1 MVRFGLAKFLLTQRD
16 RSGMWTCVWEV
27 MGSPCSALWT
37 DSFWSQFPY
46 AISYLGPGHTEQAN
60 SVQSS
65 SKSKNQSLHP
75 PAQPQTPR
83 MSSQVGAKRPGEEG
97 RGQGTRKHRGCMW
110 WLSID
115 CWPPA
120 LCGGALESP
129 TGEWSDS
136 ALEKQKRVNT
146 RPPLPGEGL
155 FHPEAL
161 SIPSPQKPQV
171 CRHKSSSWEGF
182 TVHFRTL

>member
-1 MVRFGLAKFLLTQRD
+1 M
-16 RSGMWTCVWEV
+16 CVGRV

-46 AISYLGPGHTEQAN
+46 AISYLGPGH

-83 MSSQVGAKRPGEEG
+83 MLSQVGAKQPGEEG

-110 WLSID
+110 WFSTD

-155 FHPEAL
+155 FHLEAL

-171 CRHKSSSWEGF
+171 CRYKSSSWEGF
-182 TVHFRTL
+182 TVHFGTL

>member
-16 RSGMWTCVWEV
+16 RSGMWTYVWEESWFHPAV
-27 MGSPCSALWT
+27 HSGLILFGV
-37 DSFWSQFPY
+37 SFHISFLIWGQ
-46 AISYLGPGHTEQAN
+46 AILNKQI
-60 SVQSS
+60 QSRVP
-65 SKSKNQSLHP
+65 QSRC
-75 PAQPQTPR
+75 Q
-83 MSSQVGAKRPGEEG
+83 
-97 RGQGTRKHRGCMW
+97 RGQGTRKYRRCMW
-110 WLSID
+110 WFSTD

-155 FHPEAL
+155 FHLEAL

>member
-1 MVRFGLAKFLLTQRD
+1 
-16 RSGMWTCVWEV
+16 MWTCVWEV

-60 SVQSS
+60 SVRSS

-110 WLSID
+110 WLSTD

-146 RPPLPGEGL
+146 RPPFPGEGL

-161 SIPSPQKPQV
+161 SISSPQKPQV

-182 TVHFRTL
+182 TVHFRIL